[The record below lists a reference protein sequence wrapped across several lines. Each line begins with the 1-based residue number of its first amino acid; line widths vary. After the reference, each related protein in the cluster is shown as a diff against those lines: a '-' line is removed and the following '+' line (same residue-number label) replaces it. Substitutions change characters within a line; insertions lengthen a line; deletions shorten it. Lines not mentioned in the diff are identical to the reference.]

1 MSSSLKKLASQTA
14 IYGLSSILGRFLN
27 YLLTPLWT
35 NEAIFSKEQFGV
47 ITEMYAYVAF
57 LVVLLTY
64 GMETTFFRFANKPE
78 NNSTTVFSTALLSV
92 SFTTAAFIGI
102 SIFYQKNIADWLMY
116 PEHTEYVVWFAFIVG
131 LDAISSIPL
140 AQLRLL
146 NKAKE
151 FALINMA
158 NILVNIGLNVFF
170 LFYCK
175 INFDNGNTN
184 WIIDMFYN
192 PNIGV
197 GYVFI
202 ANLIASLV
210 KFILLVPYCNNFKF
224 DFNKPLFQKMLRY
237 TMPLLFVGLAGIVNE
252 TIDRILLKRLLVGKY
267 TLKETMGFLG
277 VYGAN
282 YKLSII
288 ITLFIQAF
296 RYAAEPFFFS
306 MEKQNNSKVI
316 YAKVMHYF
324 IIVLNFVFLAVILHL
339 DILKYFINN
348 KELWEGLDIVPI
360 LLLANICLGVYYN
373 LSIWYKLS
381 EKTGYGAIISIIGAV
396 ATIILNLALIPFFG
410 YRGSAWATLLCYA
423 LMVVIS
429 YYWGQKFYPIP
440 YKIKRAIG
448 YFFITGMLLLAGKLL
463 DFETN
468 SILFWIKNSALLFIF
483 IALFIKLE
491 KVQLTPLLQKIK
503 LMK

>member
-1 MSSSLKKLASQTA
+1 MSSSIKKLASQTA
-14 IYGLSSILGRFLN
+14 IYGLSSIIGRFLN

-78 NNSTTVFSTALLSV
+78 NNSVNVFSTALLSV
-92 SFTTAAFIGI
+92 VFTTLGFVSL
-102 SIFYQKNIADWLMY
+102 SIFFKEDIANWLMY
-116 PEHTEYVVWFAFIVG
+116 PDHTEYVIWFALIVG

-146 NKAKE
+146 NKAKQ

-158 NILVNIGLNVFF
+158 NIGVNIGLNVFF

-175 INFDNGNTN
+175 INFDNGQSN
-184 WIIDMFYN
+184 WFIDTFYN

-202 ANLIASLV
+202 ANLIASLI
-210 KFILLVPYCNNFKF
+210 KFTLLIPHCKTFSFNFNSILYK
-224 DFNKPLFQKMLRY
+224 KMLSY
-237 TMPLLFVGLAGIVNE
+237 TLPLLFVGLAGIVNE
-252 TIDRILLKRLLVGKY
+252 TIDRILLKRLLVGQY
-267 TLKETMGFLG
+267 TLNETMGFLG
-277 VYGAN
+277 IYGAN
-282 YKLSII
+282 YKLSIV

-306 MEKQNNSKVI
+306 MEKQNNSKLI
-316 YAKVMHYF
+316 YAKVMHF
-324 IIVLNFVFLAVILHL
+324 FLIVLNFVFLAVLLHL

-348 KELWEGLDIVPI
+348 KELWEGLDIVPV

-396 ATIILNLALIPFFG
+396 ATIVLNLILIPYFG

-429 YYWGQKFYPIP
+429 YYWGQKYYPIP

-448 YFFITGMLLLAGKLL
+448 YFFITSVLLLIGKLL

-468 SILFWIKNSALLFIF
+468 TILFWIKNFLILSIF
-483 IALFIKLE
+483 IALFFKLE
-491 KVQLTPLLQKIK
+491 KVQLKPILQKIK
-503 LMK
+503 LIK

>member
-1 MSSSLKKLASQTA
+1 MSNSLKKLASQTA

-78 NNSTTVFSTALLSV
+78 NNSDTVFSTAFLSV
-92 SFTTAAFIGI
+92 FFTTLVFIGLSI
-102 SIFYQKNIADWLMY
+102 SYQQNIAYWLMY
-116 PEHTEYVVWFAFIVG
+116 PEHTEYVVWFALIVG
-131 LDAISSIPL
+131 LDAVSSIPL

-146 NKAKE
+146 NKAKQ
-151 FALINMA
+151 FAIINMV

-184 WIIDMFYN
+184 WIIDIFYN

-202 ANLIASLV
+202 ANLVASV
-210 KFILLVPYCNNFKF
+210 IKFILLLPYCNNFKF
-224 DFNKPLFQKMLRY
+224 DFSKALYQKMLRY
-237 TMPLLFVGLAGIVNE
+237 TLPLLFVGLAGIVNE

-267 TLKETMGFLG
+267 TLNETMGFLG
-277 VYGAN
+277 IYGAN
-282 YKLSII
+282 YKLSIV

-306 MEKQNNSKVI
+306 MEKQENSKVI

-324 IIVLNFVFLAVILHL
+324 LIVLNFVFLAVILHL

-348 KELWEGLDIVPI
+348 KELWEGLDIVPV

-396 ATIILNLALIPFFG
+396 ATIVLNLAFIPFFG

-423 LMVVIS
+423 LMVIIS
-429 YYWGQKFYPIP
+429 YYWGQKYYPIP

-448 YFFITGMLLLAGKLL
+448 YFFITGVLLFLGKIL
-463 DFETN
+463 DFKAD
-468 SILFWIKNSALLFIF
+468 SVLFWIKNWLLLGVFIF
-483 IALFIKLE
+483 LFIKLE
-491 KVQLTPLLQKIK
+491 KVELTPILKK
-503 LMK
+503 LNLKK